1 MAPLVTL
8 LRPQPSRSQAGHP
21 LRWVWSTR
29 QRRRGGSSLLTL
41 CFLVT
46 LLVPALL
53 LPASALAADGTITG
67 QIVSKNGAD
76 NIAGL
81 SVILEIATATG
92 GQPVQRTASAD
103 ADGRFR
109 FDGVPIDA
117 GSAYLLKVVYDGGN
131 YFREAEFATGATNVD
146 VGAIEVYRAV
156 RSDTGISFSR
166 MNSLMPQV
174 DGTGAQLVETGGYL
188 NDSDRAYIGRTGAQD
203 ATVVRFGLP
212 VGAFNLNP
220 ATGLNRDTLVA
231 LDEAPLLGFATIEA
245 VTPGDHQFAY
255 TYQLQSQGG
264 AITIDRIFP
273 YRTDLYTL
281 YLPPNARLESGG
293 TSVLIRESGLQQL
306 QNGQQFRVYTA
317 TNIPAGARLT
327 AKLTNL
333 PQPQSE
339 RNPLL
344 PALMVFMF
352 LLGVGLIV
360 VYGRQRRRSPVLT
373 AAQRQIKTVPGG
385 VSQGKSVSAR
395 RAADDVPVSTTDLA
409 ARKEEL
415 LLALVE
421 LDERFESGELPE
433 PEYRRLRKAR
443 KQELVGTLRALE
455 RQEAQP
461 VASGAERDRP

>member
-1 MAPLVTL
+1 MNLVP
-8 LRPQPSRSQAGHP
+8 RRSVGEPPQ
-21 LRWVWSTR
+21 
-29 QRRRGGSSLLTL
+29 RRGGASLLL
-41 CFLVT
+41 AIC
-46 LLVPALL
+46 LL
-53 LPASALAADGTITG
+53 LSALIAPTPVLAGDGTISG
-67 QIVSKNGAD
+67 QIVGKNGAD
-76 NIAGL
+76 GLAGL
-81 SVILEIATATG
+81 PVILEIATATG
-92 GQPVQRTASAD
+92 GQPAERTANAD
-103 ADGRFR
+103 AAGRFR

-117 GSAYLLKVVYDGGN
+117 ASFYLLKVVYDGGN
-131 YFREAEFATGATNVD
+131 YFREVEFASGVTSAD
-146 VGAIEVYRAV
+146 VGIIEVYRSV

-166 MNSLMPQV
+166 MNSLMTVV

-188 NDSDRAYIGRTGAQD
+188 NDSDRAYVGRTGAQD

-255 TYQLQSQGG
+255 TYQLQSQSG
-264 AITIDRIFP
+264 AITIDRVFP

-306 QNGQQFRVYTA
+306 QNGQQFRIFTA
-317 TNIPAGARLT
+317 TNIPAGGRLT

-333 PQPQSE
+333 PQAQSE

-344 PALMVFMF
+344 PALMIFMF
-352 LLGVGLIV
+352 LLGIGLIV
-360 VYGRQRRRSPVLT
+360 VYGRQRGRSPVAT

-385 VSQGKSVSAR
+385 VSQSRPVSAR
-395 RAADDVPVSTTDLA
+395 RDANEMPVTAADLA
-409 ARKEEL
+409 ARKEDL
-415 LLALVE
+415 LLSLVE
-421 LDERFESGELPE
+421 LDERYEAGELPE
-433 PEYRRLRKAR
+433 ADYRRLRKVR

-461 VASGAERDRP
+461 IASGVERDRP